1 MSLYGV
7 MRTGVSGMSAQSNKL
22 STVSDNIANVNTTGY
37 KRAETEF
44 SSLILK
50 SGSSEYNSGSVE
62 TNVRYAITDQGSMQ
76 FTTSTTDLAIQGNGY
91 FVVSDPSGSDFL
103 TRAGSFVPD
112 SQGNLVNAAGFKLM
126 GYNIKNGAT
135 PNVVAN
141 GFNGLQ
147 VVNINQMTL
156 QAQPSTTAT
165 VSANL
170 DPSAPIITTG
180 PPAYTSK
187 TSMVTYDNI
196 GNPVTLDVYLTKTAA
211 NTWQAAAYDASTSTS
226 STGGFPYSSGPL
238 AANTFTFDTTA
249 VGKGALAGANPP
261 TPASPTSLTMTIP
274 GGSAFTMDLSAMT
287 QVASSFDFKATVDGN
302 APSAV
307 EKVDVDNTG
316 QVTAI
321 LQNGTK
327 LPIYKIALADVPS
340 PDNLTPEVGN
350 VYSLNLKS
358 GNVQIGFAGQGG
370 LGTITSGALEESNVD
385 LASELT
391 SMIEAQRGFTANSK
405 SFQTG
410 ADLLDVVVNLKR

>member
-37 KRAETEF
+37 KRASTEF

-50 SGSSEYNSGSVE
+50 SGSGKYDSGAVE
-62 TNVRYAITDQGSMQ
+62 TNVRYAITDAGNLQ
-76 FTTSTTDLAIQGNGY
+76 FTTSTTDLAVQGNGF
-91 FVVSDPSGSDFL
+91 FVVQDSSGNNFL

-112 SQGNLVNAAGFKLM
+112 SQGNLVNAAGFQLM
-126 GYNIKNGAT
+126 GYDVRNGAA
-135 PNVVAN
+135 PAVAAN
-141 GFNGLQ
+141 GFAGLQ
-147 VVNINQMTL
+147 VINVNQSAL
-156 QAQPSTTAT
+156 QAQPSTKAT
-165 VSANL
+165 VAANL
-170 DPSAPIITTG
+170 DPSAAISGG

-187 TSMVTYDNI
+187 TSVVTYDNI
-196 GNPVTLDVYLTKTAA
+196 GNAVTLDVYAFKTGA
-211 NTWQAAAYDASTSTS
+211 NTWLVQTYDASTSTS
-226 STGGFPYSSGPL
+226 GTGGFPYSGGPL
-238 AANTFTFDTTA
+238 ASNTFTFDVSAT
-249 VGKGALAGANPP
+249 GKGALAA
-261 TPASPTSLTMTIP
+261 ASPKSLTMTIP

-287 QVASSFDFKATVDGN
+287 QVASGFDFKATVDGN

-307 EKVDVDNTG
+307 EKVDIDETG
-316 QVTAI
+316 LVTAI

-327 LPIYKIALADVPS
+327 IPSYRIALADVPS

-350 VYSLNLKS
+350 VYSPNLKS
-358 GNVQIGFAGQGG
+358 GNVQVGLAGQGG
-370 LGTITSGALEESNVD
+370 MGAIQSGALEESNVD
-385 LASELT
+385 LADELT